1 MVYLKDEQ
9 YYTDLYDLLTIKECL
24 EWEKNIQE
32 KDLSDYNKKKIPK
45 KKQEPLKKF
54 FTDLPLYFIKGERY
68 MNKTERIREWID
80 KDRIKQEKYD
90 NSPEPTDVYCLS
102 CGNKMH
108 STSKELY
115 DFTDEPL
122 RVLFFF
128 ECSNCKKRRGVFD
141 TGEEFKSHKRTCPEC
156 QSIVKITISKKGRKT
171 IWTTK
176 CANCDYKDIEIDDYD
191 DWKKQHDDLERE
203 NEKLLL
209 EYREKYCLSEKEG
222 QEYILSKDSL
232 NRMHEIIEK
241 SKKEEADPAYQH
253 AKKLKKISIVELEKL
268 LNEALEKKQ
277 YVKLTLDKP
286 EMGQYVIVPFTVQ
299 DADSS
304 RKEYDSKHSLQK
316 VIKKVL
322 EETNWR
328 LMSEGTS
335 FRLGYVYGRLK
346 GYEREDDMANLFR
359 TKSSE
364 KTSNAIHSFG
374 KGL

>member
-1 MVYLKDEQ
+1 MQYLHDEQ
-9 YYTDLYDLLTIKECL
+9 YYIDLYDLLTIKQCL

-45 KKQEPLKKF
+45 KKQEHLKKF
-54 FTDLPLYFIKGERY
+54 FTDLPLYFIKGEKY
-68 MNKTERIREWID
+68 INKTDRIREWID

-90 NSPEPTDVYCLS
+90 NSPEPTEVNCLS
-102 CGNKMH
+102 CGNKMN

-128 ECSNCKKRRGVFD
+128 ECSNCKKRRGVFN
-141 TGEEFKSHKRTCPEC
+141 TGEEFKSRARTCPEC
-156 QSIVKITISKKGRKT
+156 QSVVKVTISKKDMKT

-176 CANCDYKDIEIDDYD
+176 CSNCDYIDIEIDDYGE
-191 DWKKQHDDLERE
+191 WKKQHDDNEKE
-203 NEKLLL
+203 DEKLLL
-209 EYREKYCLSEKEG
+209 EFRAQYCLSEKEG
-222 QEYILSKDSL
+222 QEYIQSKDSL

-241 SKKEEADPAYQH
+241 SKKEEADPAYQQ

-299 DADSS
+299 DADTS

-316 VIKKVL
+316 IIKKAL

-335 FRLGYVYGRLK
+335 YRLGYVYGRLK

-364 KTSNAIHSFG
+364 KSSNTIHS
-374 KGL
+374 